1 MHRPPCTRRATDL
14 VPVCVSVHVGMQMK
28 LVGEEA
34 SGEKACLGKGTRCA
48 IEKKN
53 CKEKRANNYVLIQ

>member
-1 MHRPPCTRRATDL
+1 MHRPPCTRLATDL

-48 IEKKN
+48 IEKKTVR
-53 CKEKRANNYVLIQ
+53 KKGQTIMF